1 MIYFAKALASI
12 AVWAAFVFVC
22 QKLPE
27 PFTVC
32 FVAVVC
38 AIATNCIW
46 DSTTYYVSDPDDDD
60 DGFDNDDDDEDEEI
74 EPPDPLGDITVDD
87 LDDDEERDDDE
98 PVGKDPIHEAEK
110 RTNRIDKFSLN

>member
-1 MIYFAKALASI
+1 MIYLAKAFASI

-38 AIATNCIW
+38 AIATHCIW
-46 DSTTYYVSDPDDDD
+46 DSTTYYVSEDDDND
-60 DGFDNDDDDEDEEI
+60 DDNDGFDNDE
-74 EPPDPLGDITVDD
+74 
-87 LDDDEERDDDE
+87 DDE
-98 PVGKDPIHEAEK
+98 PDPGDSVYE
-110 RTNRIDKFSLN
+110 DDY